1 MPRRATIFSFFPSL
15 SPHPLNGWPYPAFN
29 TVHPEALPSC
39 TVLPRKSVAL
49 PRGPMLPSPGCTATS
64 TPTDQALT
72 VKNHLKHCRCPSS
85 ALQCPLLS
93 MSKSSMPAVVHVT
106 SKSSRMPADSSRLS
120 LRLSPR
126 LYLGQLVPGDDA
138 GHGRTSCGCGGCWER
153 MRGVEAQITAR
164 YTVACVAAVVS
175 AHALRRPSPALTPFP
190 TTCPPVHARTCA
202 TPQTTQVHRCGV
214 AGGSASA
221 RSARSLPWVRRARPL
236 PHPADAATDD
246 AGAPPWRSWSECA
259 FSVQVFLVC
268 TALVPSPALT
278 REEDGR
284 RRAPLEWQV
293 RGYSHVR
300 CAPVPIPVP
309 ILHLF
314 CALMRTRIER
324 ARR

>member
-1 MPRRATIFSFFPSL
+1 MPAV
-15 SPHPLNGWPYPAFN
+15 
-29 TVHPEALPSC
+29 VHV
-39 TVLPRKSVAL
+39 T
-49 PRGPMLPSPGCTATS
+49 
-64 TPTDQALT
+64 
-72 VKNHLKHCRCPSS
+72 
-85 ALQCPLLS
+85 
-93 MSKSSMPAVVHVT
+93 SKSSMLAVVHVT
-106 SKSSRMPADSSRLS
+106 SKSSRMPADSLRLS

-153 MRGVEAQITAR
+153 MRRVEAQITAR

-175 AHALRRPSPALTPFP
+175 AHALRRPSPALTPSP
-190 TTCPPVHARTCA
+190 TTCPPV
-202 TPQTTQVHRCGV
+202 
-214 AGGSASA
+214 
-221 RSARSLPWVRRARPL
+221 L
-236 PHPADAATDD
+236 PHAADAATDDAGAPLWRGWRECECTFSAQSPSDD

-314 CALMRTRIER
+314 CALMRTQVSLTFSESASMHALAAAQLLTEVHEPAHILGSASVPAASAHTGEHLRISPTGVIDADLSPSSQAK
-324 ARR
+324 ARLRL